1 MPSAKTV
8 ARPRESGRLEWF
20 QVKGFKS
27 HRGGSRVD
35 FRALTVLAGANSS
48 GKSSVMQPLLMLKQ
62 TLHEDRY
69 DPGPLKLDG
78 PNVEFSETSQFFT
91 RDPRKLSIRLTLGLK
106 HSDVILTYGRE
117 GPGVQLKSTKVRDHD
132 GGEIELSEGK
142 ALSVDEV
149 SACRGPR
156 SVLTSPLTRIEHN
169 VRWRGARHGIAHRIE
184 FSLEENDS
192 WYDFYDFTTSPSV
205 HAISGEML
213 RMIHLSG
220 HRGNPSRRYPR
231 TFNTS
236 EARPGLFHEQVAAL
250 IAHWKKSD
258 HRSFEQLQKAI
269 QTVGLGSMIEPVDID
284 ATSIDLHISRTRSSS
299 EGAPADLVSIAD
311 VGFGVSQSLPVL
323 VALIDA
329 KPGQL
334 VYIEQPEIHLH
345 PRAQVGVADLIVE
358 ASRRGARVV
367 IETHSE
373 IILTR
378 IQYHV
383 AKGTL
388 PPKDVLVHW
397 FACDPKTGDTTV
409 TAVEPDAA
417 GAFGDWPVDFAE
429 VGERVDREYIEA
441 AWKRQSGEAG

>member
-1 MPSAKTV
+1 MASATKT
-8 ARPRESGRLEWF
+8 ARPRRSGRLEWF

-27 HRGGSRVD
+27 HRAGSRVD

-78 PNVEFSETSQFFT
+78 PNVEFSETAQFFT
-91 RDPRKLSIRLTLGLK
+91 RDTRKFPIKLTLGLQQ
-106 HSDVILTYGRE
+106 SDVVLTYGRA
-117 GPGVQLKSTKVRDHD
+117 GQGVQLKSTKVRDHD
-132 GGEIELSEGK
+132 GEETEFTDRTTLS
-142 ALSVDEV
+142 ADQVPAYTSQN
-149 SACRGPR
+149 AFIMQAR
-156 SVLTSPLTRIEHN
+156 STLG
-169 VRWRGARHGIAHRIE
+169 VRWQVARRGIAHGIE
-184 FSLEENDS
+184 F
-192 WYDFYDFTTSPSV
+192 
-205 HAISGEML
+205 AIGADTAWASFGAL
-213 RMIHLSG
+213 PAVDGISDALLKMIHLSG

-250 IAHWKKSD
+250 VAHWKKSD
-258 HRSFEQLQKAI
+258 HKAFAQLQLAV

-284 ATSIDLHISRTRSSS
+284 ATSIDLHISRTRSPS
-299 EGAPADLVSIAD
+299 GGDAADLVSIAD

-441 AWKRQSGEAG
+441 AWKRQSGEEG

>member
-1 MPSAKTV
+1 MASATKVAMPRK
-8 ARPRESGRLEWF
+8 SGPLEWF

-27 HRGGSRVD
+27 HRAGSRVD

-48 GKSSVMQPLLMLKQ
+48 GKSSVMQPLLLLKQ

-78 PNVEFSETSQFFT
+78 PNVEFSETAQFFT
-91 RDPRKLSIRLTLGLK
+91 RAPRKLSISLTLGLEQ
-106 HSDVILTYGRE
+106 SDVVLTYGRA
-117 GPGVQLKSTKVRDHD
+117 GPAVELKSTKVSNHD
-132 GGEIELSEGK
+132 GKTIDLSEGM
-142 ALSVDEV
+142 ALDLDEAAAFMSLSTFYLELV
-149 SACRGPR
+149 GSLDARFR
-156 SVLTSPLTRIEHN
+156 V
-169 VRWRGARHGIAHRIE
+169 VRHGIVHRLE
-184 FSLEENDS
+184 LALGEDSSWTTFSAPPAVDG
-192 WYDFYDFTTSPSV
+192 
-205 HAISGEML
+205 ISDAL
-213 RMIHLSG
+213 LKMIHLSG

-250 IAHWKKSD
+250 VAHWKKSD
-258 HRSFEQLQKAI
+258 PKAFAQLQQAVL
-269 QTVGLGSMIEPVDID
+269 TVGLGSMIEPVDLD
-284 ATSIDLHISRTRSSS
+284 ATSIDLHISRTRSPSA
-299 EGAPADLVSIAD
+299 GDAADLVSIAD

-388 PPKDVLVHW
+388 PPTDVLVHW

-409 TAVEPDAA
+409 TTVEPDAA

-441 AWKRQSGEAG
+441 AWKRQSGEEG

>member
-1 MPSAKTV
+1 MAAMKSPGEPSN
-8 ARPRESGRLEWF
+8 LDWF
-20 QVKGFKS
+20 HVQGFKS
-27 HRGGSRVD
+27 HRAGSRVD
-35 FRALTVLAGANSS
+35 LRALTLLAGANSS
-48 GKSSVMQPLLMLKQ
+48 GKSSVMQPLLLLKQ

-78 PNVEFSETSQFFT
+78 PNVVFTDAGQFISQVAVGQRPRFEVSLGVGKDRGRLLYEPSAAGVTLSETGVSVGQAPEIIM
-91 RDPRKLSIRLTLGLK
+91 RDGSVVSARETAVLLELPGL
-106 HSDVILTYGRE
+106 E
-117 GPGVQLKSTKVRDHD
+117 A
-132 GGEIELSEGK
+132 EGK
-142 ALSVDEV
+142 NSIAS
-149 SACRGPR
+149 
-156 SVLTSPLTRIEHN
+156 
-169 VRWRGARHGIAHRIE
+169 RHGIAHEIPLVPWVSIAVVDGVLLKGSVE
-184 FSLEENDS
+184 FPAVGWKTHLSNDL
-192 WYDFYDFTTSPSV
+192 
-205 HAISGEML
+205 MRL
-213 RMIHLSG
+213 IHLGG

-231 TFNTS
+231 S
-236 EARPGLFHEQVAAL
+236 VSSSDLRPGVFHEQAAGV
-250 IAHWKKSD
+250 IAHWKQHDPASLD
-258 HRSFEQLQKAI
+258 ALQSAMR
-269 QTVGLGSMIEPVDID
+269 TVGLGWSIEPVDLD
-284 ATSIDLHISRTRSSS
+284 ATAIDLRIGRTRETSR
-299 EGAPADLVSIAD
+299 AARDLVSIAD